1 MNALKAL
8 AGIDDDLLVIDDEVI
23 APIDTDAV
31 HLDLFGP
38 MKPGILRA
46 AEGENF
52 LYLIMPVRV

>member
-1 MNALKAL
+1 MRLMANRLIL
-8 AGIDDDLLVIDDEVI
+8 HSTLPLCS
-23 APIDTDAV
+23 IDTDAV